1 MLCEGIIQASDSPWA
16 SPAILVKKA
25 NGKKRLCIDYRGLN
39 KLTREDAYPL
49 PRIDEILEN
58 LNGAKWF
65 STFDL
70 ASGFWQIEMNP
81 KDREKTAFVIKGGH
95 YEFNVMPFGLCNA
108 PATFQ
113 KTMNKVLEEYI
124 DRFVAV
130 FIDDIIVYSNS
141 FEEHCGH
148 LQMLFYK
155 LRKANLALNKEKCEM
170 FKRELR
176 FLGHKINEYGILPD
190 PQKIEKVQEF
200 PVPKNV
206 RQIKGFLGL
215 ASYYRKFIKD
225 FSKIAKPLNNLT
237 KKGIEYDWTKECQN
251 AFETLKGKLTQ
262 APILGYPDFDKMF
275 YLFTDAS
282 GIGLEAVLA

>member
-1 MLCEGIIQASDSPWA
+1 
-16 SPAILVKKA
+16 
-25 NGKKRLCIDYRGLN
+25 
-39 KLTREDAYPL
+39 
-49 PRIDEILEN
+49 
-58 LNGAKWF
+58 
-65 STFDL
+65 
-70 ASGFWQIEMNP
+70 
-81 KDREKTAFVIKGGH
+81 
-95 YEFNVMPFGLCNA
+95 MPFGLCNA

-141 FEEHCGH
+141 FEEHSGH
-148 LQMLFYK
+148 LQMLFHK
-155 LRKANLALNKEKCEM
+155 LRRANLALNQEKCEL
-170 FKRELR
+170 FKKELR

-237 KKGIEYDWTKECQN
+237 KKGVEYDWTQECQN

-262 APILGYPDFDKMF
+262 APILGYPDFDKIF
-275 YLFTDAS
+275 YLFTDTS
-282 GIGLEAVLA
+282 GIGLETVLAQKDDQEKEKVIAYVSRTLNIHKQNYSIQELECLAIN